1 MGNLKPG
8 QYDYREITA
17 ACGINRKI
25 KYSWWVDFKTNF
37 INSGKKLK
45 NMKAKSIKGKSTEE
59 IQSALENS
67 MADGFKPTLAIV
79 FLSVSQD
86 RAAIIRLLD
95 AHGIAIF
102 GATTSGE
109 FTDEVTEKGTV
120 VMLLL
125 DINRNYFQ
133 IYLDEYPEKN
143 YRETSSSIAR
153 KAITKFAKPAF
164 LISGSHLET
173 DAEQLLFGF
182 EDVVGKDVN
191 VYGGMASDDYTFT
204 EQFVFTN
211 GMESNQGIV
220 ALVLDENKILI
231 KGKATCGWKAI
242 GTEKTVTKSEGNH
255 VYTVDDI
262 PVLDLT
268 AKYGGLENVSP
279 DNAGL
284 LLEIAANLP
293 LQLQRPKGDPVMRP
307 GLVIDWEDR
316 SFYCSGSVAQGS
328 KVRFSIPPDFD
339 VMEKVIKG
347 IEDLKENEMPEADAL
362 IVFSCAGRILAFG
375 PMMNMEIEG
384 LKKIW
389 NVPMAGMFSNAE
401 LGRATGGNLE
411 MHNLTTCCVALKER

>member
-1 MGNLKPG
+1 
-8 QYDYREITA
+8 
-17 ACGINRKI
+17 
-25 KYSWWVDFKTNF
+25 
-37 INSGKKLK
+37 
-45 NMKAKSIKGKSTEE
+45 MKAKSIKGESTEE
-59 IQSALENS
+59 ITLALQQS

-79 FLSVSQD
+79 FLSVSQN
-86 RAAIIRLLD
+86 RKAISKLLD
-95 AHGIAIF
+95 DKGIAIF
-102 GATTSGE
+102 GVTTSGE
-109 FTDEVTEKGTV
+109 FIDEVTEKGTV

-125 DINRNYFQ
+125 DMKKDHFQ
-133 IYLDEYPEKN
+133 IHFEEYPEKN
-143 YRETSSSIAR
+143 FRETAMGIAQ
-153 KAITKFAKPAF
+153 KATEKFPKPAF
-164 LISGSHLET
+164 LIAGSHMET

-211 GMESNQGIV
+211 GMESKHGIV
-220 ALVLDENKILI
+220 SLALDENKILI
-231 KGKATCGWKAI
+231 KGKATCGWKAV

-255 VYTVDDI
+255 VYTVDSV

-268 AKYGGLENVSP
+268 VKYGGLENVTP
-279 DNAGL
+279 DNASL

-293 LQLQRPKGDPVMRP
+293 LQLQREKGDPVMRP
-307 GLVIDWEDR
+307 GLIVDWNDR
-316 SFYCSGSVAQGS
+316 SFYCSGSVPQGS
-328 KVRFSIPPDFD
+328 KVRFSLPPDFN
-339 VMEKVIKG
+339 VMEKVVKG
-347 IEDLKENEMPEADAL
+347 IEELKANEMPEADAL

-411 MHNLTTCCVALKER
+411 MHNLTTCCIALKEK

>member
-1 MGNLKPG
+1 
-8 QYDYREITA
+8 
-17 ACGINRKI
+17 
-25 KYSWWVDFKTNF
+25 
-37 INSGKKLK
+37 
-45 NMKAKSIKGKSTEE
+45 MKAKSIKVKSPEE
-59 IQSALENS
+59 IKTVLENS
-67 MADGFKPTLAIV
+67 MVDDFKPTLAIV

-86 RAAIIRLLD
+86 RKAICEVLD
-95 AHGIAIF
+95 AHGISIF

-109 FTDEVTEKGTV
+109 FIDEETEKGST

-125 DINRNYFQ
+125 DMNKEHFQ

-143 YRETSSSIAR
+143 YRETAAGIAK
-153 KAITKFAKPAF
+153 KAKAKFSKPAF
-164 LISGSHLET
+164 LISGSHMET

-182 EDVVGKDVN
+182 EDIAGKEVN

-211 GMESNQGIV
+211 GMESKQGIV
-220 ALVLDENKILI
+220 ALALDENKILI
-231 KGKATCGWKAI
+231 KGKATCGWKAV
-242 GTEKTVTKSEGNH
+242 GTEKVVTKSEGNH
-255 VYTVDDI
+255 VFTVDDV

-268 AKYGGLENVSP
+268 AKYGGLQNVSP
-279 DNAGL
+279 DNTGL

-293 LQLQRPKGDPVMRP
+293 LQLQREKGDPVMRP
-307 GLVIDWEDR
+307 GLVIDWNDR
-316 SFYCSGSVAQGS
+316 SYYCSGSVPQGS

-339 VMEKVIKG
+339 VMEKVIDGVK
-347 IEDLKENEMPEADAL
+347 ELKETEMPDADAVV
-362 IVFSCAGRILAFG
+362 VFSCAGRILAFG

-411 MHNLTTCCVALKER
+411 MHNLTTCCVVLKEK